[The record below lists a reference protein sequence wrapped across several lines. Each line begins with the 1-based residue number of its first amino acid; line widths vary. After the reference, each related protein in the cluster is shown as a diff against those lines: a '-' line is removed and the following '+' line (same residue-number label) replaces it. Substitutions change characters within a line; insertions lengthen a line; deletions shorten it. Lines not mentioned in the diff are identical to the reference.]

1 MWVGGSA
8 HARVTRRVQTA
19 AAAALGTAIVGG
31 ESVSEAA
38 FVGAAKGVSDAVE
51 AHFGPLIIAE

>member
-1 MWVGGSA
+1 M
-8 HARVTRRVQTA
+8 QTA